1 MVERFDFIE
10 SSNILRV
17 SLKFKCQV
25 FDFCF
30 DILDI
35 QITQVGESVP
45 KKSNLKF
52 FKNSWSSMDKK
63 GQFCH
68 ENLLT
73 KLQS

>member
-52 FKNSWSSMDKK
+52 FLKFMVIRQKK
-63 GQFCH
+63 GNFVM
-68 ENLLT
+68 
-73 KLQS
+73 KSF

>member
-10 SSNILRV
+10 SSNIMRV

-35 QITQVGESVP
+35 QITQAGESVL
-45 KKSNLKF
+45 KKVKSKIFLTFMVIN
-52 FKNSWSSMDKK
+52 
-63 GQFCH
+63 GQKRAI
-68 ENLLT
+68 L
-73 KLQS
+73 S